1 MPEGLR
7 ERLAQAAQDEG
18 RSLNRE
24 IVARLEQ
31 SFEPIQTRQGRGE
44 HRMLAKHGR
53 PAIAVGLVAAV
64 AVLLAIVAGVSGGPT
79 SALKSQKLGA
89 DPDRLISKN
98 RMTPGLRG
106 QGDPAPA
113 ATQLALEELGNKT
126 YPASTLPF
134 KWQKDAMGTWTEIRN
149 RGADGGGSWQLAG
162 PSTAT
167 YPSILN
173 RTNADYVASGRVT
186 SLAIAPTCTAG
197 NCRLWVGAAG
207 GGVWRTDDAL
217 ASTPSWTNVSGSFG
231 TSAIGALTYDAGS
244 GTLYAGTGEPNSSA
258 DSDAGIGIYKSTD
271 GGDSWTLLPGSA
283 DIAEGNSVGGIVV
296 SGSSLLVATTHGVA
310 GMAGVGGGAQPS
322 TIRPDTPK
330 PGLWKLNADG
340 TSSLLF
346 DDSTGAWGATSV
358 QVDSH
363 GTIYISSEGRGILRS
378 ADGGASW
385 EQIFQASTPGNR
397 TEFAINTVNP
407 GGHTRIYIG
416 DGGASSTTTGV
427 YKADNI
433 DTTPAA
439 TLLTGGT
446 NGGYT
451 KISTSATGSGWLVR
465 NYCTA
470 QCWYDN
476 FVVSPAGHPEVVYV
490 GGSYDY
496 DFQPF
501 GIDNGKAVVMS
512 DDAGEHWYD
521 QTRDA
526 GDNGIHPD
534 QHALVV
540 NPANPRQFF
549 EGSDGGV
556 VRSSGSTTDMSGT
569 RCPASLADLGSALF
583 VTICQNANKAVPTR
597 IDSLNTGLSTLQF
610 QNIALNPASPTDL
623 MGGTQDNGTWEG
635 TAGNQSWPQ
644 TIYGDGGIAQF
655 DTGNS
660 SFRLNEFFSQYT
672 DVNFQNG
679 APDKWV
685 VVSGPFFASKEVSAF
700 YKPQLADPVTSG
712 TLFVGLQSLW
722 RTQDFGGSQ
731 GDLEANCPEFTTPGD
746 KAGCGDFVPLGDP
759 SGHGGPNSP
768 SDLTAAGPYGTDKTG
783 GYVVAVAR
791 ASSDTSTLWTAT
803 RRGRVF
809 VSKNADAAA
818 GSVSFTRIDAGSGLS
833 ASSSP
838 TPRRFVSGIVVDPKN
853 PNHAFVSFGGYNNA
867 TDGVTPA
874 VPGHVFDVTF
884 DPKSGKATWTSLDN
898 GNGPLGDL
906 PINALALDA
915 KTNRLYVGT
924 DFGVLVSV
932 GKSGMWRPAAAGMP
946 MVAISGLTLD
956 SKNRVL
962 YAATHGRAIWS
973 LQLNGK

>member
-1 MPEGLR
+1 
-7 ERLAQAAQDEG
+7 
-18 RSLNRE
+18 
-24 IVARLEQ
+24 
-31 SFEPIQTRQGRGE
+31 
-44 HRMLAKHGR
+44 MLAKHRR
-53 PAIAVGLVAAV
+53 PAVALGLVAAV
-64 AVLLAIVAGVSGGPT
+64 AVLLAIVAGVSGGPKV
-79 SALKSQKLGA
+79 AVKSQKLSA
-89 DPDRLISKN
+89 DPDRMTLKN
-98 RMTPGLRG
+98 RTTPGLRG
-106 QGDPAPA
+106 QGDTAPA

-134 KWQKDAMGTWTEIRN
+134 AWQKGAMDAFAQIRN

-186 SLAIAPTCTAG
+186 ALAIAPTCVSG

-217 ASTPSWTNVSGSFG
+217 ASNPTWTNVSSSFG
-231 TSAIGALTYDAGS
+231 TSAIGSLTYDAAS
-244 GTLYAGTGEPNSSA
+244 HTLYAGTGEPNSSA

-271 GGDSWTLLPGSA
+271 GGDSWTLVPGSG
-283 DIAEGNSVGGIVV
+283 DIAAGNSIGGIVV
-296 SGSSLLVATTHGVA
+296 SGNSLLVGTTFGVA

-322 TIRPDTPK
+322 YVAPGTPK

-340 TSSLLF
+340 SSSLLF
-346 DDSTGAWGATSV
+346 DDSTGTWGITNV

-363 GTIYISSEGRGILRS
+363 GTIYIASEGKGIFRS
-378 ADGGASW
+378 ADGGSTW
-385 EQIFQASTPGNR
+385 EQVFQAKTPGNR
-397 TEFAINTVNP
+397 TEFALNTVNP
-407 GGHTRIYIG
+407 GSHTRIYIG
-416 DGGASSTTTGV
+416 DGGSSTSTTGV
-427 YKADNI
+427 YRGDNI
-433 DTTPAA
+433 DTTTAA
-439 TLLTGGT
+439 ALITGGT

-451 KISTSATGSGWLVR
+451 KVSTSPTGPGYLTA
-465 NYCTA
+465 NYCTG

-476 FVVSPAGHPEVVYV
+476 FVVSPAGNPDVVYV

-496 DFQPF
+496 GLQPF
-501 GIDNGKAVVMS
+501 GVDNGKGVVMS
-512 DDAGEHWYD
+512 TDAGVHWSD
-521 QTRDA
+521 ETRDA

-540 NPANPRQFF
+540 SPSNPKLFF

-556 VRSSGSTTDMSGT
+556 MRSSGVTTDASS
-569 RCPASLADLGSALF
+569 RCPSFGEPFD
-583 VTICQNANKAVPTR
+583 TICANANSAVPTQLYN
-597 IDSLNTGLSTLQF
+597 LNAGLSTLQF
-610 QNIALNPASPTDL
+610 QNVVNNPANPTDL

-644 TIYGDGGIAQF
+644 TMYGDGGIAAF
-655 DTGNS
+655 DSSNS
-660 SFRLNEFFSQYT
+660 AFRMNEFYLQYT

-685 VVSGPFFASKEVSAF
+685 VVSGPFFASGEASAF
-700 YKPQLADPVTSG
+700 YKPQISDPVTSG
-712 TLFVGLQSLW
+712 TLFVGLQGVW
-722 RTQDFGGSQ
+722 RTQDFGGNQ
-731 GDLEANCPEFTTPGD
+731 GYLEANCPEFTTDGADP
-746 KAGCGDFVPLGDP
+746 ACGDFQPLG
-759 SGHGGPNSP
+759 SSTGH
-768 SDLTAAGPYGTDKTG
+768 DLTAKGVYGTDKDG
-783 GYVVAVAR
+783 GYVVAIAR
-791 ASSDTSTLWTAT
+791 TPSDTSTLWTAT

-809 VSKNADAAA
+809 ISKNADAAA
-818 GSVSFTRIDAGSGLS
+818 GSVAFTRIDAGTGLS

-867 TDGVTPA
+867 TDGVTPPVA
-874 VPGHVFDVTF
+874 GHVFDVTY
-884 DPKSGKATWTSLDN
+884 DPKTGKATWTSLDR

-946 MVAISGLTLD
+946 VVAISGLTLD